1 MFCNIFSN
9 AGTQTEDITT
19 MRPLSVMSGGE
30 QSTPYKAS
38 GSHVTV
44 SSSPGNKVI
53 ITFESLV
60 YLNYFIYYV
69 FFVKSVCSDALNTNY
84 IWYEIK
90 IKSTRIRRVTARQFA
105 IVFQVCEVLSHI
117 PHLIC
122 IFCLQNFHKL
132 CIHNLYFDAD
142 SINQK
147 ILQAWMQH

>member
-30 QSTPYKAS
+30 QSTPYKTS
-38 GSHVTV
+38 GSRVTV

-90 IKSTRIRRVTARQFA
+90 IKSMRIRRVTARQFA
-105 IVFQVCEVLSHI
+105 IVFQVCEVLYFYRIFRVSFAFSACKI
-117 PHLIC
+117 SINFVYIIC
-122 IFCLQNFHKL
+122 IL
-132 CIHNLYFDAD
+132 
-142 SINQK
+142 
-147 ILQAWMQH
+147 MQI